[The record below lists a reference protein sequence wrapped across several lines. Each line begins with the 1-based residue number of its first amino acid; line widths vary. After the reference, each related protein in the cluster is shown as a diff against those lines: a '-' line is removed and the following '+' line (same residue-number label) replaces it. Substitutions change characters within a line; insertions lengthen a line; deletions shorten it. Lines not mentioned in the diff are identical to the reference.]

1 MDVATDILDETTETA
16 TLTLSEVTNATI
28 SDSSADLVLTDSNPY
43 LSFNNQ
49 TVAEGDGTATFT
61 ITLSE
66 SVTTDT
72 TVEYALSTGASN
84 GAQKWHRFFCVLSGT
99 TTITAGETTATI
111 TIPITDDSSDE
122 LLETAT
128 LTLSNA
134 SNGSYTNSTG
144 DLVITD
150 DDEPVVS
157 IANITAAESDNTATF
172 TVTLDQ
178 AAANDVTV
186 VYTSSDGSSNGA
198 TEDSRTIQASLER
211 SPFQLGRI
219 LAQSP
224 SQLS

>member
-1 MDVATDILDETTETA
+1 MFFQNQILP
-16 TLTLSEVTNATI
+16 LSDVTNATI

-43 LSFNNQ
+43 LSFTNQ
-49 TVAEGDGTATFT
+49 TVAEGDGTASFT

-84 GAQKWHRFFCVLSGT
+84 GAQSGT
-99 TTITAGETTATI
+99 DFTATSGTATITAGETTATI
-111 TIPITDDSSDE
+111 TVPITDDSTDE
-122 LLETAT
+122 VTETAT

-157 IANITAAESDNTATF
+157 ITNITATESDNTATF

-186 VYTSSDGSSNGA
+186 VYTSSAGIAGAAGGVLSDSGSESSDLNDDEYA
-198 TEDSRTIQASLER
+198 A
-211 SPFQLGRI
+211 
-219 LAQSP
+219 LADMS
-224 SQLS
+224 SA